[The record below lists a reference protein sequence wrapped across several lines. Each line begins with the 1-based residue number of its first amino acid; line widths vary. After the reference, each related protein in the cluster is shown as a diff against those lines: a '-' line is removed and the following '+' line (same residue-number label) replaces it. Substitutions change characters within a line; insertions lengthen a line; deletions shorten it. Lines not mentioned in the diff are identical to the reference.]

1 MMKAGRRGPLSLRK
15 GKSAMQ
21 AARSGA
27 EEGIE
32 SELLDLDGVS
42 LTRLR
47 TLDGGELRKS
57 LRHAV
62 ERASHIQVTAS
73 GSEAK
78 RVD

>member
-1 MMKAGRRGPLSLRK
+1 
-15 GKSAMQ
+15 MQ

-32 SELLDLDGVS
+32 SELLDLGGVS

-47 TLDGGELRKS
+47 TIDGGEMRKAV
-57 LRHAV
+57 RHAV
-62 ERASHIQVTAS
+62 ERASHVQVTAS